1 MSGYFQ
7 WSINGI
13 ITDSQHKDKCWLF
26 ATSKALIM
34 MQNIS
39 MKRQVTRLNE
49 NRKLVQA
56 FNFKSA
62 ISEQAKSTGHSSV
75 WACSTKIFS
84 QENHLLSCKICQFS
98 TSRLLVVTRVIT
110 SPWSTEWSCSLVIKS
125 RLHNLIQIVDNGTW
139 MSSES
144 PDKLSIYFVGVWGLC
159 LCFFSFR
166 EVWI

>member
-1 MSGYFQ
+1 
-7 WSINGI
+7 
-13 ITDSQHKDKCWLF
+13 
-26 ATSKALIM
+26 LIV

-62 ISEQAKSTGHSSV
+62 ISEQAKSTGLSLV
-75 WACSTKIFS
+75 WASTKIFS
-84 QENHLLSCKICQFS
+84 QENHLLSRKIYQFS
-98 TSRLLVVTRVIT
+98 TSQLLVETRVTT
-110 SPWSTEWSCSLVIKS
+110 SRWSTEWSCSLVIKS
-125 RLHNLIQIVDNGTW
+125 RLHNVIQIFVDNGTW

-159 LCFFSFR
+159 LLWQVSPTKKSSCCFFSLR